1 MSLLFLMNDRTAVG
15 VGETLPSGNQ
25 GGRKRSFQVGVKGTG
40 FVSAVVKVYGM
51 NDGRF
56 PTLISTFTVSGQDI
70 ATESDHDDFPWEY
83 LRAEVESL
91 SGAGA
96 SVTVAVGG

>member
-1 MSLLFLMNDRTAVG
+1 MSLLFLMNDRTSTG
-15 VGETLPSGNQ
+15 VGDTHPSGNQ
-25 GGRKRSFQVGVKGTG
+25 GGRNRSFQVGLKGEG
-40 FVSAVVKVYGM
+40 FVSAVVKIYGM

-56 PTLISTFTVSGQDI
+56 PTLMFTFTLSGQDI

-91 SGAGA
+91 SGSGA
-96 SVTVAVGG
+96 AVTVAVGG

>member
-1 MSLLFLMNDRTAVG
+1 MSLLFLMNDRTSLG
-15 VGETLPSGNQ
+15 VGETLPSGNT
-25 GGRKRSFQVGVKGTG
+25 GGRNRSFQVGIKGTG

-56 PTLISTFTVSGQDI
+56 PTLMFTFTLSGQET

-91 SGAGA
+91 TGNGTA
-96 SVTVAVGG
+96 VTVAVGG